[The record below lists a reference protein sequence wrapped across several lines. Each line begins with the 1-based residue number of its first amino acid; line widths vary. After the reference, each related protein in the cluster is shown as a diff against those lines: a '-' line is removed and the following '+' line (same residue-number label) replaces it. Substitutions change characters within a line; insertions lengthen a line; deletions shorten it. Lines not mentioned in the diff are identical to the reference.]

1 MLAPRIARIRRA
13 PTERATAT
21 ATNGILLDA
30 MPKYVVVRQD
40 ELLVQAA
47 SRGEVEKVR
56 EMLDHRASASAQN
69 NLMLTAL
76 HWAVTMGHRE
86 VVELLI
92 ERGASVQAKS
102 QDGNTPLHMAARE
115 GDAEIVEA
123 LLELNADPSALNE
136 SGQTP
141 LELAQLFAEDEPE
154 VMHAL
159 QTALARRQAATLLK
173 ATKTPALPLPVG
185 LEATPGAADEPK
197 PSVDE
202 SHGTG
207 GASVGCG
214 TDDLEALMAG
224 LVGQMGA
231 LTSGAATLTGLAEE
245 MSALTSGVAAL
256 SSAGG
261 VGTEAVPVP
270 VAVAAVGESHTLSG

>member
-1 MLAPRIARIRRA
+1 
-13 PTERATAT
+13 
-21 ATNGILLDA
+21 
-30 MPKYVVVRQD
+30 MPEYVIVRQD

-47 SRGEVEKVR
+47 SRGELEKVR

-76 HWAVTMGHRE
+76 HWAVTMGHRD

-115 GDAEIVEA
+115 GDAAVVEA
-123 LLELNADPSALNE
+123 LLEANADPSALNE
-136 SGQTP
+136 SSQTP

-154 VMHAL
+154 VLHAL
-159 QTALARRQAATLLK
+159 QTALARRQAAALLK
-173 ATKTPALPLPVG
+173 ATKTPALPLPFG
-185 LEATPGAADEPK
+185 LDARPSPSETEPGA
-197 PSVDE
+197 DE
-202 SHGTG
+202 SHGMG

-214 TDDLEALMAG
+214 TDDLEELMAG

-231 LTSGAATLTGLAEE
+231 LTSGAATL
-245 MSALTSGVAAL
+245 SPSG
-256 SSAGG
+256 GG
-261 VGTEAVPVP
+261 VGTEVPP
-270 VAVAAVGESHTLSG
+270 AVGESHTLSSD

>member
-1 MLAPRIARIRRA
+1 
-13 PTERATAT
+13 
-21 ATNGILLDA
+21 

-47 SRGEVEKVR
+47 SRGEIEKVR

-185 LEATPGAADEPK
+185 LEPGAADEPK

-231 LTSGAATLTGLAEE
+231 LTSGAATLTGLAGE

-270 VAVAAVGESHTLSG
+270 MVVAAVGESHTLSG

>member
-1 MLAPRIARIRRA
+1 
-13 PTERATAT
+13 
-21 ATNGILLDA
+21 

-47 SRGEVEKVR
+47 SRGELEKVR

-76 HWAVTMGHRE
+76 HWAVTMGHRD

-115 GDAEIVEA
+115 GDAEIVET
-123 LLELNADPSALNE
+123 LLEANADPGALNE

-154 VMHAL
+154 VLHAL
-159 QTALARRQAATLLK
+159 QTALARRQAAALLK

-185 LEATPGAADEPK
+185 LDAAKPSAADEP
-197 PSVDE
+197 SADE
-202 SHGTG
+202 SHGSG

-214 TDDLEALMAG
+214 TDDLEALMSG

-231 LTSGAATLTGLAEE
+231 LTSGVATL
-245 MSALTSGVAAL
+245 
-256 SSAGG
+256 SAGG
-261 VGTEAVPVP
+261 GFGTEAV
-270 VAVAAVGESHTLSG
+270 VAGESHTLSG